1 MRPCVSGLGVVVAS
15 LAGALWLA
23 PGVQAAPLR
32 ASASLTAGSGGGP
45 ASADPAAPATGDAA
59 AGAELER
66 EVAAGTHWRLSTP
79 HGPVHVWTPKGYNSA
94 TAAIV
99 VYVHGFYTNVD
110 RAWTEHQLPEQFAL
124 SGINAMFIACE
135 SPSGT
140 RDAVSWRS
148 LASLLQTVRA
158 GIGRRLPQGRLVVV
172 GHSGAHRT
180 ITQWLDN
187 RGIDTVVLMDA
198 AYGEIELYR
207 DWINGSRK
215 RRLIDVGDDTMRWT
229 DALHRSLPSTVV
241 VDRFPPA
248 RAGFLPLEAQDA
260 RIVYIRSQLGHM
272 PLVTGGVA
280 LPMVLRALSV
290 EILPEQLLDEPL
302 GVLPPLPGDDGAG
315 DDATVAGAK
324 AAPGRS

>member
-1 MRPCVSGLGVVVAS
+1 MRPCVSGLGVVVVALAS
-15 LAGALWLA
+15 VLWLTSGA
-23 PGVQAAPLR
+23 QAAPLSATAATSVGGNMD
-32 ASASLTAGSGGGP
+32 ASAP
-45 ASADPAAPATGDAA
+45 DPT

-66 EVAAGTHWRLSTP
+66 AVAAGNHWRLDTA
-79 HGPVHVWTPKGYNSA
+79 HGPVHVWTPKGYTAA

-99 VYVHGFYTNVD
+99 VYVHGFYTDVD
-110 RAWTEHQLPEQFAL
+110 RAWTEHRLAAQFAL

-135 SPSGT
+135 APAGP
-140 RDAVSWRS
+140 RDPVYWRS
-148 LASLLQTVRA
+148 LSSLLQTVRA
-158 GIGRRLPQGRLVVV
+158 GIGQRLPSGRLVVV

-198 AYGEIELYR
+198 AYGELDLYR
-207 DWINGSRK
+207 DWIRGSRE

-290 EILPEQLLDEPL
+290 EIVPEELLDEPL
-302 GVLPPLPGDDGAG
+302 GVLPPLPDDDDGPG
-315 DDATVAGAK
+315 DDATVAG
-324 AAPGRS
+324 G